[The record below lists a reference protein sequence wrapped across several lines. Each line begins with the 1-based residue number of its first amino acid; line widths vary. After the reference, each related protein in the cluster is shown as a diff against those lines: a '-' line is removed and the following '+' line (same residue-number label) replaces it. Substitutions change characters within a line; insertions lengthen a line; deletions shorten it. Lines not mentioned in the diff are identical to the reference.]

1 MKKYI
6 LFICYLFIFYPIE
19 TRAQEVYPL
28 GINDPVPDV
37 FLGRV
42 LNEPTKKIRVSDFKG
57 KLLILDFWNIYCS
70 SCIHSMPKMNAL
82 QKRFKDRIQ
91 IIYVTRN
98 SAKEVNQL
106 FSRIK
111 VKKPDIPFIIDDSML
126 KAYFPHNGDPFHVWI
141 NQVGKVYALT
151 FDYCTDSITINGFLT
166 GEKPRLLRRWDY
178 GINKNYPLV
187 SEQNAPLLNNAD
199 SYSIFFKSLIEYSNS
214 TSLFFERDSSNNS
227 PYLLRVING
236 PLIMFY
242 DIAFNW
248 DLYGSE
254 VNYFNLRKNNRIII
268 KIKDSSLFFQHH
280 LSSREGELTMSNTY
294 GYEIKVSKEHEK
306 FLYKSMQE
314 DLNRFLPFIADV
326 EKREVKCLVFKR
338 TSNNEIPIFGASGN
352 KEQITYNED
361 GTIAI
366 QNMPPKTF
374 ILNLIY
380 QNPDIKT
387 PIIDESDFS
396 GCLNMVIQS
405 KLSDIKTLNRELQK
419 YGFGLFEEQRKIN
432 MLIIKDK

>member
-6 LFICYLFIFYPIE
+6 FFIGYLFTFYPGKAM
-19 TRAQEVYPL
+19 AQEVYPL

-37 FLGRV
+37 FLGKV
-42 LNEPTKKIRVSDFKG
+42 LNEPSKKIRVSDFKG

-82 QKRFKDRIQ
+82 QKRYKDRIQ
-91 IIYVTRN
+91 IIYITRN

-111 VKKPDIPFIIDDSML
+111 LKKPDIPFITDDSL
-126 KAYFPHNGDPFHVWI
+126 LQAYFPHNGDPFHVWI
-141 NQVGKVYALT
+141 NQVSKVYALT
-151 FDYCTDSITINGFLT
+151 FDYCTDSITINSFLA
-166 GEKPRLLRRWDY
+166 GEKPKLLRRWDY
-178 GINKNYPLV
+178 GINKSYPLV
-187 SEQNAPLLNNAD
+187 SEQNAPLLNTAD

-236 PLIMFY
+236 PIIMLY
-242 DIAFNW
+242 DIAFNY

-268 KIKDSSLFFQHH
+268 ETKDSSLFFKHQ
-280 LSSREGELTMSNTY
+280 LSSRGGDLIMSNTY
-294 GYEIKVSKEHEK
+294 GYEIKVSKENEK
-306 FLYKSMQE
+306 SLYKSMQE
-314 DLNRFLPFIADV
+314 DLNRLLPFNAVV
-326 EKREVKCLVFKR
+326 EKRKVKCLVFKR
-338 TSNNEIPIFGASGN
+338 ISNNEIAIFGTSGT

-361 GTIAI
+361 STLAI
-366 QNMPPKTF
+366 ENIPPKTF
-374 ILNLIY
+374 ILNLTY
-380 QNPDIKT
+380 QNQDINT
-387 PIIDESDFS
+387 PIIDGSDFS
-396 GCLNMVIQS
+396 GCLNMVIKS
-405 KLSDIKTLNRELQK
+405 KLSDLKTLNRELQK
-419 YGFGLFEEQRKIN
+419 HGFGLFEEQRSID